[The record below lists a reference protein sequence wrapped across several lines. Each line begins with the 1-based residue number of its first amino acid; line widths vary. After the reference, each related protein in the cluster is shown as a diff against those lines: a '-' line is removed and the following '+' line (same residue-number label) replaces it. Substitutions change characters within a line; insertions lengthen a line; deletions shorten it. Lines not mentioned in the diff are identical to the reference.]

1 VGVSEVS
8 GRMTDSWSPSSSSRR
23 EAVVAFPHVNV
34 DAVIYQFRDYYQDPA
49 HNVVLTRS
57 GWDRKF
63 KAWCSRREEAWHAS
77 RLTSRED
84 QKEGRRFDEV
94 TGMPVNPKPID
105 YAPREG
111 S

>member
-1 VGVSEVS
+1 
-8 GRMTDSWSPSSSSRR
+8 M
-23 EAVVAFPHVNV
+23 AFPHVNV
-34 DAVIYQFRDYYQDPA
+34 DAVIYQFRDYYQDPT

-63 KAWCSRREEAWHAS
+63 KAWCSRREETWHS
-77 RLTSRED
+77 DRLLEQEKRT
-84 QKEGRRFDEV
+84 QGVRFDDV
-94 TGMPVNPKPID
+94 TGMPLNPKPII